1 MERQGTHVIVS
12 RMPRRTGDPRLWALT
27 PKKAALAGIALGSA
41 GWFVLLFVG
50 FVGAEATCPGGEAAW
65 VAPIAVACALIAT
78 LGLAAAVW
86 AYRATAGEP
95 SDEWL
100 LGAAG
105 LYMTTLA
112 WAATITV
119 AVSLF
124 FVDVCSP

>member
-1 MERQGTHVIVS
+1 
-12 RMPRRTGDPRLWALT
+12 MPRRTDDPALWAFT
-27 PKKAALAGIALGSA
+27 PKRAALAGMVLGSI

-50 FVGAEATCPGGEAAW
+50 FVGAEATCPAAGPVW
-65 VAPIAVACALIAT
+65 IAPVAVACALVAT
-78 LGLAAAVW
+78 LGMAAAIW

-105 LYMTTLA
+105 LYVTTLA
-112 WAATITV
+112 WAATITG

-124 FVDVCSP
+124 FVDVCSL